1 MILNMMKR
9 QRGKDLLKI
18 LCIVLI
24 VFVSLL
30 SYAYAAGHA
39 DHECEEGHCMICSSI
54 GFALSGIEK
63 RAVLSFVVHAAVCSL
78 FLMRVFSSSGTP
90 VKIERR
96 TLLYIRMNE

>member
-1 MILNMMKR
+1 MMKR
-9 QRGKDLLKI
+9 PQGKDLIKMV
-18 LCIVLI
+18 CIAMI

-30 SYAYAAGHA
+30 SYAYAAKHV

-54 GFALSGIEK
+54 GFALSGTEK

-78 FLMRVFSSSGTP
+78 FLIRIFSSSGTP
-90 VKIERR
+90 VVIRRR